1 MPVFLL
7 VEPDEVIIGQYA
19 QCFAVLGQAFL
30 SLPNE
35 LGLAA
40 QLAAGPIDLVFL
52 GPSLSHWT
60 VVEICLQLRAG
71 NYAAPPKII
80 LTLTG
85 ATADLA
91 QVEPY
96 VDDYIRYPFAQ
107 PELKAKLRNSLPQTY
122 AVASGP
128 GRAQLSSLP
137 ASDNLTATN
146 DAMLRNK
153 AFLHGIYEG
162 IDLNVFI
169 IEVIGENDF
178 VVRGVN
184 PAPVQHT
191 GLAAKD
197 LIDKN
202 IDELAV
208 QGLLTREAIN
218 RLKAHYQ
225 LCVTSGQP
233 LEYEEIVV
241 LRGDITS
248 RWLTHL
254 APVADAQGKVFRII
268 GSSMDTTERKE
279 VEQHLIESRWLL
291 REQNEL
297 LRSILDS
304 PEGIIIFSLDTHYCY
319 KAFTISHQETMK
331 AIWGVDIKVGM
342 NMLDLIKDPEDR
354 RKAHHNF
361 DRALQGEQFAVDE
374 AYGDNNLDRLFWE
387 NRYSPMYSQQR
398 EIVGLTVF
406 VTDIS
411 ERKNHERTL
420 SESLNLVNHQ
430 NHRLL
435 NFAYIVSHN
444 LRSHT
449 SNITGLI
456 DELEAATSEQEKAE
470 LIHYLHQTS
479 QLLNETI
486 QDLNDVVAV
495 QTNKQIKI
503 EKLYLSSYI
512 NKALLILNEQ
522 ILTKKAIIH
531 DNIPPQTALSYNPS
545 YLESIVFN
553 LLSNAL
559 KYSHPDRQPE
569 ISLNYFLD
577 ETGVPVLQISDNGQG
592 IDLEKH
598 GENLFGM
605 YKTFHQHPDARG
617 IGLFITKNQV
627 EAMGGKIKVESTPG
641 KGTIFNIY
649 LT

>member
-1 MPVFLL
+1 MPVSLL
-7 VEPDEVIIGQYA
+7 VEPDGVIVGQYA
-19 QCFAVLGQAFL
+19 QCFAALGEAFV

-35 LGLAA
+35 RGLAV
-40 QLAAGPIDLVFL
+40 QLAACPVDLLFL
-52 GPSLSHWT
+52 GPSLSHRT
-60 VVEICLQLRAG
+60 VVEICRQIREG
-71 NYAAPPKII
+71 DHAAHPKII

-85 ATADLA
+85 ATADLTE
-91 QVEPY
+91 VDPY
-96 VDDYIRYPFAQ
+96 IDDYIRYPFAQ
-107 PELKAKLRNSLPQTY
+107 PELKARLRNRLPPTSI
-122 AVASGP
+122 VANGP
-128 GRAQLSSLP
+128 GRARLFSSP
-137 ASDNLTATN
+137 ALGNNIVTD
-146 DAMLRNK
+146 DALRLNE
-153 AFLHGIYEG
+153 AFLNSIYEG
-162 IDLNVFI
+162 INLNVFI
-169 IEVIGENDF
+169 IEVVGENDF
-178 VVRGVN
+178 VISGAN
-184 PAPVQHT
+184 PAHVKHT

-197 LIDKN
+197 LLDKN
-202 IDELAV
+202 IDDLAV
-208 QGLLTREAIN
+208 QGLLTREAADN
-218 RLKAHYQ
+218 LKVKYQ
-225 LCVTSGQP
+225 LCVTSGQTI
-233 LEYEEIVV
+233 EYEETVV
-241 LRGDITS
+241 LHGGITS

-268 GSSMDTTERKE
+268 GSSMDITELKE

-291 REQNEL
+291 RQQNEL
-297 LRSILDS
+297 LQSILDS

-342 NMLDLIKDPEDR
+342 NMLDLIKDAEDR

-361 DRALQGEQFAVDE
+361 DRALQGQQFAIDE
-374 AYGDNNLDRLFWE
+374 EYGDNNLNRSFWE
-387 NRYSPMYSQQR
+387 NRYSPMYSQQK

-406 VTDIS
+406 VTDIL
-411 ERKNHERTL
+411 ERKNHELAL
-420 SESLNLVNHQ
+420 SESLNVVNHQ

-470 LIHYLHQTS
+470 LIQYLHQTS
-479 QLLNETI
+479 HLLNETI

-495 QTNKQIKI
+495 QTSKQLKI
-503 EKLYLSSYI
+503 EKLYLSSYVS
-512 NKALLILNEQ
+512 KALLILNEQ

-531 DNIPPQTALSYNPS
+531 DNIPPQTAFSYNPS

-577 ETGVPVLQISDNGQG
+577 ETGVPVLQICDNGQG

-598 GENLFGM
+598 GENLYGM
-605 YKTFHQHPDARG
+605 YKTFHNHPDARG

-627 EAMGGKIKVESTPG
+627 EAMGGNIKVESTPG
-641 KGTIFNIY
+641 KGTTFNIY